1 MIKNRSSK
9 LELWKKSFLLAVPLS
24 ALTAVVLLLIF
35 QMDVRNQ
42 LQKVELSEEHNL
54 QILAEHEQDEFEHI
68 VTDLR
73 VLSEHHELKKYLQ
86 QASYAD
92 IHDLHNDWGAL
103 QESRKVYDQ
112 IRFIDS
118 SGQERIRLNLSN
130 GSSVTVPETQLQ
142 SKSSRYYFK
151 DTIGLDPGD
160 IFVSPLDLNV
170 ENGRIEEPHKPMI
183 RFGSPVFDQDGQT
196 RGIIILNYLAD
207 DLILPMKNDL
217 HGFSWGDV
225 MLINAD
231 GYWLSHP
238 VADKEWGFM
247 LNSDERIGNDYPLA
261 WARTAHSE

>member
-130 GSSVTVPETQLQ
+130 GSSVTVPETQLFQ
-142 SKSSRYYFK
+142 
-151 DTIGLDPGD
+151 G
-160 IFVSPLDLNV
+160 
-170 ENGRIEEPHKPMI
+170 
-183 RFGSPVFDQDGQT
+183 
-196 RGIIILNYLAD
+196 
-207 DLILPMKNDL
+207 
-217 HGFSWGDV
+217 WG
-225 MLINAD
+225 
-231 GYWLSHP
+231 G
-238 VADKEWGFM
+238 
-247 LNSDERIGNDYPLA
+247 
-261 WARTAHSE
+261 